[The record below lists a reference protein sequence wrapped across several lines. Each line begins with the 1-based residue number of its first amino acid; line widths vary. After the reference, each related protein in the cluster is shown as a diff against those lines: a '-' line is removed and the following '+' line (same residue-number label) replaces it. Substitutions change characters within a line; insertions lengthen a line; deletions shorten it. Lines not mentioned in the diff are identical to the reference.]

1 MLMKFAI
8 LSNPPPVMISA
19 SKIVQLCIGIVFIAG
34 EVLQKGGESCNPCT
48 IMYEG
53 LGDVQGRG
61 ELQRDGMMA

>member
-1 MLMKFAI
+1 MR
-8 LSNPPPVMISA
+8 SA

-34 EVLQKGGESCNPCT
+34 EELRKGGDSCYPCT

-61 ELQRDGMMA
+61 KLQRDGMMA